1 MQCLITCGHTAREG
15 SPHNVLHSSSLV
27 MLSVSILCCHGYT
40 VYCSDVEE
48 AQSQGGDGD
57 GGPVVPLLMMNK
69 PPVEE
74 ERDRIA
80 DVTLRPDEVIWSRA
94 VYIYSFF
101 ISSLTSYSFY

>member
-1 MQCLITCGHTAREG
+1 MSR
-15 SPHNVLHSSSLV
+15 
-27 MLSVSILCCHGYT
+27 LCCHGNT
-40 VYCSDVEE
+40 VYYADVEE
-48 AQSQGGDGD
+48 AQVRGGDGDGD

-101 ISSLTSYSFY
+101 YFLSLH

>member
-1 MQCLITCGHTAREG
+1 
-15 SPHNVLHSSSLV
+15 
-27 MLSVSILCCHGYT
+27 MLNGYT
-40 VYCSDVEE
+40 VYCADVEE
-48 AQSQGGDGD
+48 AQSQGGDGDGDGD